1 MVENTPHILL
11 LIANVKCHPSDAS
24 ATRFGTPFCLQVSRD
39 ISFTEL
45 QKTILKEMK
54 TVLRPEVFAYT
65 TPLHEMFR
73 IHLIDPSADADTYI
87 EATVEHP
94 LFTEIIDMALSVFPS
109 DAGSVHIKFL
119 LEWREPEKYFSDM
132 EDHWVEHES
141 VANLQ
146 EKPAEVSELSLD
158 DCLDHYTKAETLSA
172 EDAWRCPNCQK
183 YLPVVKTLGLW
194 SLPDILVIHFKRF
207 RQHVRGASANAAKLT
222 TMVDFPL
229 NNFDMSK
236 HLARNGTTPSKHEKP
251 KQQLLNNFTKD
262 HKYDLYAVCY
272 HQGDTLETGHYTAAC
287 KNPYDHQWYKFDDQK
302 VTHVPNDHISEE
314 IINNEAYMLF
324 YQRRRS
330 DGSDCSGTSSSTSEH
345 WVSRI
350 LADPITNNGTTTK
363 SSTLKS
369 TVSMCASG
377 EPADEEDLVKSDS
390 VVKKKEEKEDIK
402 EVEKENKTEIIEE
415 DTKQQEEE
423 KTDTSVID
431 TNEKLLSSSSPVKSE
446 KELKV
451 EVPTSIDDV
460 QTPIKSNPVKIP
472 VTNGY
477 HHHDESLDDTKA
489 SSLPPTINT
498 DIPICE
504 NNDEFVIFRDKNI
517 IHVNATTTTTS
528 KRNTTTTKRNLVF
541 SDVIIT
547 EHHSMPNN
555 FLSRHSD
562 CIDTMQMIRG
572 ANSCSK
578 DTLLFIDQSHQSLS
592 HSFLAATADDESD
605 DDLLEGQRSLWVRVD
620 NFSFEITNIVL

>member
-1 MVENTPHILL
+1 
-11 LIANVKCHPSDAS
+11 
-24 ATRFGTPFCLQVSRD
+24 
-39 ISFTEL
+39 
-45 QKTILKEMK
+45 MK

-73 IHLIDPSADADTYI
+73 IHLIDPSADSDTYI

-109 DAGSVHIKFL
+109 DAGPAHIKLL
-119 LEWREPEKYFSDM
+119 LEWPEPDQYFADM

-141 VANLQ
+141 VAKLQ
-146 EKPAEVSELSLD
+146 EKPAEVSELTLD

-236 HLARNGTTPSKHEKP
+236 HLARDSTSLSSPSKKGEKNRY
-251 KQQLLNNFTKD
+251 QLPSSHHLNFAKG

-302 VTHVPNDHISEE
+302 VTHVPNEHISEE

-330 DGSDCSGTSSSTSEH
+330 DGSDCSAASSSSSEH

-350 LADPITNNGTTTK
+350 LADPLTNGTTTK

-377 EPADEEDLVKSDS
+377 EPADDEDLVKADRGAT
-390 VVKKKEEKEDIK
+390 KKKDEETKVVESEPKPSIETIENEAKPVEEDLKVETPLEVETKTEPDPKSSNETTIKPESVSESIIIEEKESIK
-402 EVEKENKTEIIEE
+402 PLELTTDKSTPKT
-415 DTKQQEEE
+415 T
-423 KTDTSVID
+423 
-431 TNEKLLSSSSPVKSE
+431 VKSDPVQIPISQQNGHHQHDLPPE
-446 KELKV
+446 EL
-451 EVPTSIDDV
+451 
-460 QTPIKSNPVKIP
+460 
-472 VTNGY
+472 
-477 HHHDESLDDTKA
+477 KA
-489 SSLPPTINT
+489 SSLPPTINSEVH
-498 DIPICE
+498 PIHE
-504 NNDEFVIFRDKNI
+504 NGDEFVIFRDKNI
-517 IHVNATTTTTS
+517 IRVNAASTTKHRTTP
-528 KRNTTTTKRNLVF
+528 TTTKRNLVF
-541 SDVIIT
+541 SDVIIS
-547 EHHSMPNN
+547 EHHSMPNS

-592 HSFLAATADDESD
+592 HSYLAATADDDSD
-605 DDLLEGQRSLWVRVD
+605 DDLLEGQRSLWVST
-620 NFSFEITNIVL
+620 F